1 VAGFAPETFLAKL
14 DEHERDALFAI
25 GNVRPYPHGA
35 ALMFQD
41 ERDDRMIFLLSGRT
55 KVARVEQ
62 DGRELMLD
70 IRDAG
75 DLLGELAFIDGAPRA
90 ATVTAL
96 EDVQALVMSAAR
108 LRNHLET
115 TPRVAVVLLEVVA
128 KRFRNSSANRAQFAV
143 PDI

>member
-1 VAGFAPETFLAKL
+1 MTQQQRQRGVDDDREAVTEASPPATGASGPGKPRHPVAGFAPETFLAKL

-25 GNVRPYPHGA
+25 GTVRPYPHGA

-75 DLLGELAFIDGAPRA
+75 DLLGELAFGHGTRHPC
-90 ATVTAL
+90 
-96 EDVQALVMSAAR
+96 
-108 LRNHLET
+108 
-115 TPRVAVVLLEVVA
+115 VL
-128 KRFRNSSANRAQFAV
+128 
-143 PDI
+143 